1 MAFRLPDLPKK
12 KAPPSNQ
19 QETPDPFPAVFME
32 SPSYSRSS
40 HNDRLPAGSPAFLP
54 RNRITLAGGGVEL
67 LQGIRVQHKA
77 EWHNRFLWILI
88 YMHIIYIYISFA
100 KKWNLYIYIVNLHSI
115 LECMYGKT
123 LETSI
128 QRLCIW
134 LLFALRIVGLHAG
147 SFLSKG
153 PPAWKSRLSVHSVI
167 QSGWQESN
175 LLNLH
180 HLGINLIWYR
190 MHRFLET
197 WDDPFSEKIRFIF
210 R

>member
-54 RNRITLAGGGVEL
+54 RNRITLAGGGCWVATRD
-67 LQGIRVQHKA
+67 QGSTQGRVTQQ
-77 EWHNRFLWILI
+77 ILVNFNL
-88 YMHIIYIYISFA
+88 YAYIIYIYIICEEVE
-100 KKWNLYIYIVNLHSI
+100 LIYRVNLHSI
-115 LECMYGKT
+115 LECMYGKP

-197 WDDPFSEKIRFIF
+197 WDDPFSEKLRFIF